1 MNEVGFAAQPVRIIS
16 ERGPSHSRLTQTLRE
31 VRTLERQLGELALAL
46 VGTRPEGVQ
55 AVTTE
60 APQGLFPRM
69 DGTIREIE
77 AEIAAMRA
85 VIDHIKRQI

>member
-1 MNEVGFAAQPVRIIS
+1 
-16 ERGPSHSRLTQTLRE
+16 
-31 VRTLERQLGELALAL
+31 
-46 VGTRPEGVQ
+46 
-55 AVTTE
+55 VTTE